1 MRAFLALPV
10 PDATA
15 GALVAL
21 QAALPF
27 GRPVP
32 EENLH
37 LTLAFLGDVPGAVLE
52 ALDEELSLAR
62 LPAPGIGFTRLGTF
76 AEIERGLIFAEVE
89 TTPVLS
95 ALQARVASAARAAG
109 AHLPRRRFRPHVTL
123 MRAGRQPRGP
133 ARDRVAAALGMPCDV
148 PGFVA
153 ERVVLYA
160 SHLGPDGAVHKALA
174 DYPLAV

>member
-1 MRAFLALPV
+1 APSGAVRSHHRYGAAAGGPRAHARQCKGARGAGDQFRLAHRGHRPGGGCGSGETGRLTVMRAFLALPV

-15 GALVAL
+15 GALLAL

-95 ALQARVASAARAAG
+95 ALQARVA
-109 AHLPRRRFRPHVTL
+109 
-123 MRAGRQPRGP
+123 
-133 ARDRVAAALGMPCDV
+133 VAA
-148 PGFVA
+148 
-153 ERVVLYA
+153 
-160 SHLGPDGAVHKALA
+160 
-174 DYPLAV
+174 